1 MDTSGVARV
10 IGARGGLQKSH
21 EMPDAPLSP
30 HFFRYHPHFRQLY
43 SPVNGRKL
51 ET

>member
-30 HFFRYHPHFRQLY
+30 HFFRYHPIFSVITPTLDNFIHQ
-43 SPVNGRKL
+43 
-51 ET
+51 